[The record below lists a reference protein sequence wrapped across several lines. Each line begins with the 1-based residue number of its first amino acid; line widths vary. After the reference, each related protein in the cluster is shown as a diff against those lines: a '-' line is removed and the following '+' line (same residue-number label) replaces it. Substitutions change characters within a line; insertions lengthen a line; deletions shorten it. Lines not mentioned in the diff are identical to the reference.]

1 MAPGIKLSSGAVW
14 GVLCREGIRLIF
26 STVREDC
33 SKRKQQQECPLL
45 PGVKDATGSQSG
57 VRGTRMTQPAFVT
70 RHTHPMLCSCPMG
83 WKMFPTLTVTW
94 SPSCSTTGRCFSAAP
109 LSGCRVQDFKGFAGI
124 RRAAL
129 GAGERASNTILW
141 FLSVRNTGSF
151 FMKILRSQSSAGRP
165 YGIGPAI
172 FLSFHIIFPKIV
184 HSIHKAFRQTWQ
196 EDNLLLTYF
205 LQE

>member
-1 MAPGIKLSSGAVW
+1 MKIAVSVSSSRSVPFFQS
-14 GVLCREGIRLIF
+14 EGCHWF
-26 STVREDC
+26 
-33 SKRKQQQECPLL
+33 
-45 PGVKDATGSQSG
+45 A
-57 VRGTRMTQPAFVT
+57 VRGQGN
-70 RHTHPMLCSCPMG
+70 THDTAGFCHKAHPSDAVLLTHGMENVSNLDCHVESVLFHYR
-83 WKMFPTLTVTW
+83 KM
-94 SPSCSTTGRCFSAAP
+94 FSAAP
-109 LSGCRVQDFKGFAGI
+109 SVAAGSRISKGLQESG
-124 RRAAL
+124 RAAL

-196 EDNLLLTYF
+196 GR
-205 LQE
+205 